1 MSFKNTAGPE
11 GYQAVALRLQAEK
24 SAFIE
29 CEINTYQ
36 DSLYC
41 HAHRQFYHNC
51 IISGTIDFIFGDA
64 SVIIQNSLVIVRHPL
79 PN

>member
-11 GYQAVALRLQAEK
+11 GYQAVALRVQADE

-29 CEINTYQ
+29 CAINAYQ

-41 HAHRQFYHNC
+41 LAHRQFYHNC

-64 SVIIQNSLVIVRHPL
+64 SAII
-79 PN
+79 